1 MWLAS
6 VWITD
11 RGCRS
16 LNGKSTEG
24 NVVHKVYECLFW
36 RFQETVLFWE
46 EKARGKGKE
55 RDLFLFEK
63 GIVNTKR
70 KEGGRKFIF
79 KNMLKVRNRLLKWVN
94 KLDLCA
100 SFALD
105 IFMLVLVIF
114 LSSFWCAFHEVLTF
128 LWFPCYLK
136 CFKSC
141 IWKVSWLP
149 WNFRTTHPKNL
160 GLVWGIFSC

>member
-24 NVVHKVYECLFW
+24 NVIHKVYQCLFW
-36 RFQETVLFWE
+36 RFQEVVLFWE

-79 KNMLKVRNRLLKWVN
+79 KNMLKVGNRLLKSVN
-94 KLDLCA
+94 
-100 SFALD
+100 
-105 IFMLVLVIF
+105 VLLLHWTFLFWFYFIF
-114 LSSFWCAFHEVLTF
+114 LSSFWCAFHKVLTF
-128 LWFPCYLK
+128 LWFPCYAK

-149 WNFRTTHPKNL
+149 WNFRTTHPKDL